1 MLKPSCG
8 AIAAILVLH
17 IPAAFATPAAPEA
30 PQAPQLLAERI
41 DAVIAPYYR
50 SDAPGAT
57 IIVVKDGKTMF
68 RKAYGMADIAR
79 KQALTPDTALR
90 IGSITKQFTSTA
102 ILMLAEEG
110 KLSLGDDIAKY
121 LPGYPA
127 HGKTITIEH
136 LLTHTSGIPSYTS
149 KPGYMLEMARDVTVG
164 AMIDSFKNDPL
175 EFEPGAHYKY
185 NNSGYFLLG
194 AIIEKVSG
202 QSYAD
207 FLQQRI
213 FTPLGMTHTAY
224 EGMEKTAFPHAVGY
238 TPNPDGFLPS
248 PRLSMTQPYAAG
260 ALVSSVDDLAR
271 WDAAV
276 SSGKLLKSAS
286 WQRAFTSYKLT
297 SGKATNY
304 GYGWEIASLRGTPE
318 IGHGGAITGFRA
330 FALRLPA
337 DKVYV
342 AVLSNADG
350 GVTSPDG
357 PAMKAAAIAIGKPF
371 PEYREA
377 AIEPRL
383 LDAYGGLYAINEKAN
398 WTIRRAGDGL
408 TLQAPN
414 GPVVRLRAFSDTG
427 FFEPGSANW
436 VEFQRDGAGAVAR
449 MVLHK
454 GDAESASIRVGAL
467 RERKAVAI
475 SHAAFDTRAGRYAF
489 PQGLVI
495 ELTREGDRLFAQA
508 TNQPRLQ
515 IHALG
520 ENAFFSN
527 EVDAEL
533 RFDDA
538 DPANG
543 VVLDQGGMLLKGKK
557 IQ

>member
-17 IPAAFATPAAPEA
+17 IPVAFATAAAPEA
-30 PQAPQLLAERI
+30 PQSLAERI
-41 DAVIAPYYR
+41 DAAIAPYYR

-57 IIVVKDGKTMF
+57 VIVVKDGKTVL
-68 RKAYGMADIAR
+68 RKAYGMADIASKR
-79 KQALTPDTALR
+79 PLTPDTALR
-90 IGSITKQFTSTA
+90 IGSITKQFTATA

-110 KLSLGDDIAKY
+110 KLSLDDDITKH
-121 LPGYPA
+121 LPDYPA
-127 HGKTITIEH
+127 QGKKITIEH
-136 LLTHTSGIPSYTS
+136 LLTHTSGIPSYTG
-149 KPGYMLEMARDVTVG
+149 KPGYILGMARDVTVG

-175 EFEPGAHYKY
+175 EFEPGSQYKY

-202 QSYAD
+202 QPYAA

-224 EGMEKTAFPHAVGY
+224 EGHERTAFPHALAY
-238 TPNPDGFLPS
+238 TPGPDGFQPS

-260 ALVSSVDDLAR
+260 GLVSSVDDLAR
-271 WDAAV
+271 WDAAI

-286 WQRAFTSYKLT
+286 WQRAFTSYELT
-297 SGKATNY
+297 SGKPTGY
-304 GYGWEIASLRGTPE
+304 GYGWEIASLRGAPE
-318 IGHGGAITGFRA
+318 IGHGGAITGFRT

-357 PAMKAAAIAIGKPF
+357 PAMKAAAIAIGKPY

-377 AIEPRL
+377 AIDARL
-383 LDAYGGLYAINEKAN
+383 LDAYSGLYAINEKAN
-398 WTIRRAGDGL
+398 WTIRRAGDCL
-408 TLQAPN
+408 TLQAPG
-414 GPVVRLRAFSDTG
+414 GPLITLRAFSDTG
-427 FFEPGSANW
+427 FFEPGSVNW
-436 VEFQRDGAGAVAR
+436 VEFQRDGAGVVAR

-454 GDAESASIRVGAL
+454 GDAESVSTRVGTI
-467 RERKAVAI
+467 RERRAVSI
-475 SHAAFDTRAGRYAF
+475 SHAAFDARAGRYVF

-495 ELTREGDRLFAQA
+495 ELTRDGDRLFAQA
-508 TNQPRLQ
+508 TNQPKLQ
-515 IHALG
+515 IYALG
-520 ENAFFSN
+520 DDAFFSN

-533 RFDDA
+533 RFNDA

>member
-17 IPAAFATPAAPEA
+17 APAFAATAAPEA
-30 PQAPQLLAERI
+30 SLAERI
-41 DAVIAPYYR
+41 DAAIAPYYK

-57 IIVVKDGKTMF
+57 VIVVKDGKTVL
-68 RKAYGMADIAR
+68 RKAYGMADIASKR
-79 KQALTPDTALR
+79 PLTPDTALR
-90 IGSITKQFTSTA
+90 IGSITKQFTATA

-110 KLSLGDDIAKY
+110 KLSLADDITKY
-121 LPGYPA
+121 LPDYPA
-127 HGKTITIEH
+127 QGRKITIEH

-149 KPGYMLEMARDVTVG
+149 KPGYMMNMARDVTVG

-175 EFEPGAHYKY
+175 EFEPGSHYKY

-224 EGMEKTAFPHAVGY
+224 EGHEKTAFPHALAY
-238 TPNPDGFLPS
+238 TPSPDGFRPS

-271 WDAAV
+271 WDAAI

-297 SGKATNY
+297 SGKATGY
-304 GYGWEIASLRGTPE
+304 GYGWEIATLRGTPE
-318 IGHGGAITGFRA
+318 IAHGGAITGFRT

-357 PAMKAAAIAIGKPF
+357 PAMKAAAIAIGRPF
-371 PEYREA
+371 PEYKAA
-377 AIEPRL
+377 AIDPQL
-383 LDAYGGLYAINEKAN
+383 LDAYSGLYAIHEKAN
-398 WTIRRAGDGL
+398 WTVRRAGDGL
-408 TLQAPN
+408 TLQAPG
-414 GPVVRLRAFSDTG
+414 GPLVTLRAFSDSG
-427 FFEPGSANW
+427 FFEPGSVNW
-436 VEFQRDGAGAVAR
+436 VEFKGDGSGGAPR
-449 MVLHK
+449 MMLHK
-454 GDAESASIRVGAL
+454 GDDESVSTRVGAVK
-467 RERKAVAI
+467 ERKAVAI
-475 SHAAFDTRAGRYAF
+475 SHAAFDARAGRYAF

-495 ELTREGDRLFAQA
+495 ELTRDGDRLFAQA
-508 TNQPRLQ
+508 TNQPKLQ

-520 ENAFFSN
+520 NDAFFSN

-533 RFDDA
+533 RFNDA